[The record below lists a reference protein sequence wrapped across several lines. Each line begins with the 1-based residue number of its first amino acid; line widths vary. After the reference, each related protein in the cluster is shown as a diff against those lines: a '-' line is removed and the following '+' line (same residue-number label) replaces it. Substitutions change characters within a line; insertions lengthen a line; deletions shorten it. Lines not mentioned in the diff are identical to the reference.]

1 MGRIKCLGVKCVY
14 DAMPGPSGC
23 CTDGLRPEVG
33 MVGWGRTRTAS
44 SRSSSA
50 QAGLGWPLH
59 QTQAPGAQTATRYAW
74 AQSVPPYSVTIYQCY
89 SFIVMPPHSLPPWG
103 IW

>member
-33 MVGWGRTRTAS
+33 VVGGGGPEQPAAGPAQLGGAGR
-44 SRSSSA
+44 
-50 QAGLGWPLH
+50 PLH
-59 QTQAPGAQTATRYAW
+59 QTQAPGAQTATWYAW

-89 SFIVMPPHSLPPWG
+89 SFIVMPPHSLPP
-103 IW
+103 